1 MTLVNKKGVDISYAQ
16 DDVDLSK
23 VKASGYSW
31 VMIRVGQGTRIT
43 DNWFATNVQ
52 KAEKLGMPWGVY
64 LLTEATNTA
73 AAQAEVDFADRLI
86 KAQIAKGYKP
96 TLPIAIDIEESG
108 FKSGNYTPSILTNT
122 ARVWVEG
129 MRSHGYYPMIY
140 TGYYDIRDY
149 LAKDVVKSCD
159 IWLAEWGRYPDYK
172 ESNLGMWQFSDGNTD
187 LVEFKP
193 LIPGVGVAVD
203 KNICYKD
210 YPTIIKSGGYN
221 GWKKDSASDSKPKGV
236 TAQDV
241 IKTAYSLIG
250 KDENRAKCDIMAWY
264 GDFDDGVNEEACCC
278 AGQMYL
284 FNKANALSLISGGK
298 TANCGTLALNFYE
311 AGQLHKP
318 GEVKVG
324 DLVTFS
330 WSGDTTSVSP
340 LNTLGYKTFDH
351 VELCV
356 EVGSTTIKCIGANN
370 GGDECDDFQL
380 KTRNRSNISGCC
392 RPKYGDDGSSD
403 SAISAPVSSD
413 ATGDSG
419 IKSVQAWLNNNF
431 SSGLSVDGVFG
442 PLTNAALV
450 RALQTVL
457 NREYGANLDVDGVF
471 GPMTKKSIKCIE
483 KGAQGDYVRVLQGF
497 LICHGLDTG
506 GFDGDFGYMT
516 KSAVLTFQT
525 TANIDADGIA
535 GPNTFDRLA
544 NGF

>member
-1 MTLVNKKGVDISYAQ
+1 MIMSLINKKGVDISSLNGNVDIEKIKNSGYDFAMLRCGYGSDHQNQ
-16 DDVDLSK
+16 DDT
-23 VKASGYSW
+23 
-31 VMIRVGQGTRIT
+31 QFE
-43 DNWFATNVQ
+43 NNVI
-52 KAEKLGMPWGVY
+52 KCEAAGVPWGAY
-64 LLTEATNTA
+64 LYSYALCTEDAKS
-73 AAQAEVDFADRLI
+73 EVQHVLRLL
-86 KAQIAKGYKP
+86 KGKRP
-96 TLPIAIDIEESG
+96 TLPVAIDMEDDGYKQQRGAWNFDNVNNVCKIFVNE
-108 FKSGNYTPSILTNT
+108 IR
-122 ARVWVEG
+122 AA
-129 MRSHGYYPMIY
+129 GYYPMIY
-140 TGYYDIRDY
+140 TGLEEIQNYISSEV
-149 LAKDVVKSCD
+149 LNSCD
-159 IWLAEWGRYPDYK
+159 LWFAQWWKVPQYDG
-172 ESNLGMWQFSDGNTD
+172 SNMGMWQYGGETNYLDSPT
-187 LVEFKP
+187 
-193 LIPGVGVAVD
+193 IPGVGVVD
-203 KNICYKD
+203 QNKCYKD
-210 YPTIIKSGGYN
+210 YPTIIKNGGYN
-221 GWKKDSASDSKPKGV
+221 GWAKGSTPAQDKTKGI
-236 TAQDV
+236 TAQDI

-250 KDENRAKCDIMAWY
+250 KDENHAKCDIMAWY

-298 TANCGTLALNFYE
+298 TANCGTLALNFYG

-330 WSGDTTSVSP
+330 WSGDTTSVPP

-413 ATGDSG
+413 ETGDSG

-506 GFDGDFGYMT
+506 GFDGDFGST
-516 KSAVLTFQT
+516 DNAVRQFQRD
-525 TANIDADGIA
+525 NRLYVDGIA
-535 GPNTFDRLA
+535 GKETFAALA
-544 NGF
+544 TL